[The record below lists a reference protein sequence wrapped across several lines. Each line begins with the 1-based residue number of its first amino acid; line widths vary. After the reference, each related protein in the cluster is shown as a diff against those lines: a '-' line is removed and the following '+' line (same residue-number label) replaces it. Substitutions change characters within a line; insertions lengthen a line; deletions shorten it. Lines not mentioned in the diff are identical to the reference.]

1 MGVARIT
8 IAVRVRPP
16 RRGSLSLTGLPA
28 RRIASRCTCYSVK
41 CVPQTVRRRR
51 GLPHR
56 ATQRSQ
62 AGARSSRGHLRL
74 SRVVCSKHECAVRP
88 PLPYQ
93 PHPANSSPPHTART
107 HNAQTPTAPT
117 PLAITPPS
125 HPLTRPPTL
134 THPPCPHAPVPTRLA
149 SPTTAPTSPC
159 QKIHKHHPES
169 FARQPRFHMSYD
181 GNTRSNASWEVA
193 ATRSISKVADAGG
206 VCRVRPLKFAY
217 PRTGG
222 SEKFDPSERRS
233 AS

>member
-16 RRGSLSLTGLPA
+16 RRGSLSLAGLPA

-93 PHPANSSPPHTART
+93 PHPANSSPHTPHAHT
-107 HNAQTPTAPT
+107 TPKPT
-117 PLAITPPS
+117 PPHPRHLPS
-125 HPLTRPPTL
+125 RHPATRPPA
-134 THPPCPHAPVPTRLA
+134 HPPSPIRPAIAPLSIPA
-149 SPTTAPTSPC
+149 SPPPSP
-159 QKIHKHHPES
+159 HP
-169 FARQPRFHMSYD
+169 RRH
-181 GNTRSNASWEVA
+181 
-193 ATRSISKVADAGG
+193 
-206 VCRVRPLKFAY
+206 VR
-217 PRTGG
+217 G
-222 SEKFDPSERRS
+222 
-233 AS
+233 